1 MNENKIKSENNKN
14 INDEIYTVLI
24 INSHYVRWEIFTK
37 KDTIDDLHDL
47 LYKKYNIEVY
57 TAEINNIY
65 MYVKKKNFSCKELC
79 KKNHLLIDFCD
90 NDNLSLTIRVTT
102 KEENFKLKKNTF

>member
-1 MNENKIKSENNKN
+1 
-14 INDEIYTVLI
+14 
-24 INSHYVRWEIFTK
+24 
-37 KDTIDDLHDL
+37 
-47 LYKKYNIEVY
+47 
-57 TAEINNIY
+57 

-79 KKNHLLIDFCD
+79 KKNHLLIDFCN